1 MFGKAHPGSQISA
14 EMIGRRQYVEQDDG
28 RLVWFWYTKTGVI
41 VKWSLFLA
49 FLVLITAWMV
59 GGRIHAKR
67 RMKKGLKPMG
77 YHAWL
82 LSRQERARVDP
93 AFAWPQATYV
103 RYQGG
108 PPHPPPAAGP
118 GGYYGMQGYSAPPPV
133 YDPNRPPMYE
143 GEGVPMAGAKVDP
156 NQGAFANQQ
165 QQQQQQGVDYAPPSG
180 PPPAR

>member
-1 MFGKAHPGSQISA
+1 MFGKAHPGNQVSA
-14 EMIGRRQYVEQDDG
+14 EMIGRRQYVEQEDG

-49 FLVLITAWMV
+49 FLVIITAWMV

-103 RYQGG
+103 RYG
-108 PPHPPPAAGP
+108 PPGAAP
-118 GGYYGMQGYSAPPPV
+118 GGGHYGMQGYPAPPPV

-143 GEGVPMAGAKVDP
+143 GEGVPMGGGAKVDP
-156 NQGAFANQQ
+156 NQGGNVN
-165 QQQQQQGVDYAPPSG
+165 QQQQGVDYAPPAG